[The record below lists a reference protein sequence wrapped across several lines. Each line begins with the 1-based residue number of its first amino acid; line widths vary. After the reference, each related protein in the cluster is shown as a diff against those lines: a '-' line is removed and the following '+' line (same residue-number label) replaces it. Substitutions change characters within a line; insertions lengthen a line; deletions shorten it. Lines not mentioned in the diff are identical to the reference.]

1 MQFKD
6 SRGRPLTQGLFLE
19 IGYSTEFAEYTL
31 KDEDFEY
38 EGKLYPSLKR
48 LYLEMSDPVEYNFAT
63 THLGSWEQWQRI
75 SNNKI
80 LKKYIDPWRKELEL
94 KLRSEAVAEVIKFSK
109 TDKGFQA
116 AKWLADKGFDK
127 RAGRPSK
134 EEIEAEKRFQTRIHD
149 DFDDVIV
156 RLENYE

>member
-6 SRGRPLTQGLFLE
+6 SMGRPLTQGLFLE
-19 IGYSTEFAEYTL
+19 IGYNTEFAIYTL
-31 KDEDFEY
+31 KEEDFEY
-38 EGKLYPSLKR
+38 EGKVYPSLKR
-48 LYLEMSDPVEYNFAT
+48 LYLEMSDPIEYDFAT

-75 SNNKI
+75 SNNKV
-80 LKKYIDPWRKELEL
+80 LKKHVDSWRKELEL
-94 KLRSEAVAEVIKFSK
+94 KIRSQAVAEVIKFSR

-127 RAGRPSK
+127 RVGRPSK
-134 EEIEAEKRFQTRIHD
+134 EAIEEEKRFQARIHEEY
-149 DFDDVIV
+149 DDVIV

>member
-1 MQFKD
+1 MNFKD

-19 IGYSTEFAEYTL
+19 IGYNTEFAEYTL
-31 KDEDFEY
+31 KDDDFEY
-38 EGKLYPSLKR
+38 EGKLYPSLKK
-48 LYLEMSDPVEYNFAT
+48 LYIKMADPIEYNFAT

-134 EEIEAEKRFQTRIHD
+134 EEIEAEKRFQSHMRD

>member
-19 IGYSTEFAEYTL
+19 IGYNTEFAEYTL
-31 KDEDFEY
+31 KDSDFEY
-38 EGKLYPSLKR
+38 EGKVYPSLKR
-48 LYLEMSDPVEYNFAT
+48 LYLEMADPVEYKFAT
-63 THLGSWEQWQRI
+63 THLSGWDQWQRI
-75 SNNKI
+75 SNNKV

-94 KLRSEAVAEVIKFSK
+94 KLRSEAVAEVIRFSK
-109 TDKGFQA
+109 TEKGFQA

-134 EEIEAEKRFQTRIHD
+134 EDIEAEKRFQTRVQD
-149 DFDDVIV
+149 DFNDVIV

>member
-19 IGYSTEFAEYTL
+19 IGYNTEFAVYTL

-48 LYLEMSDPVEYNFAT
+48 LYLEMEDPIEYEFAT
-63 THLGSWEQWQRI
+63 THLGGWEQWQRI
-75 SNNKI
+75 SNNKV
-80 LKKYIDPWRKELEL
+80 LSKYIEPWRKELEL
-94 KLRSEAVAEVIKFSK
+94 KIRSKAVAEVIKFSK

-116 AKWLADKGFDK
+116 AKWLADRGFDK

-134 EEIEAEKRFQTRIHD
+134 EDIETEKRLQARVAED
-149 DFDDVIV
+149 YDSVVV
-156 RLENYE
+156 RLEGYE

>member
-1 MQFKD
+1 MEFKD

-19 IGYSTEFAEYTL
+19 IGYNTDFAVYTL
-31 KDEDFEY
+31 KDVDFEY
-38 EGKLYPSLKR
+38 EGKTYPSLKR
-48 LYLEMSDPVEYNFAT
+48 LYMEMSDPVEYNFAT

-134 EEIEAEKRFQTRIHD
+134 EEIEAEKRFQSHMRD